1 MAMSGKTFLSA
12 FQMGARMYPDMVKD
26 AEDRVDKRIKREML
40 DLQKNKMKVDLEV
53 AQAKQKRETVSLKNL
68 DEFKGEFDKLDMNS
82 PNFVSQYSDLVK
94 NKITGMSMTSEALER
109 FKAIDSMVKGNA
121 FYKAQIESENNA
133 WKATDWWNKR
143 NPLNPLD
150 PRTAAPDAL
159 MAANNAY
166 KSYLQEEKSKELRAE
181 IETKTAAETALKDKA
196 EFVAFIEE
204 TGSAYLPE
212 DYTKPEAKDAL
223 RVHKQTEEV
232 KDLIMEVGEEGLPI
246 MAKLEIRPDG
256 SGYENLLAVKAE
268 LTTLANEQKQKRGRA
283 GKSLSEAEGNAL
295 MYSERLKFANE
306 TMDQMVI
313 EGAAPEMDFLNGL
326 IAQYTGGKT
335 FSIAQA
341 LIDPKYQKWKSAA
354 DNYIRATLRKESG
367 AAIADHEY
375 IGGFKDY
382 IPLLGDSAEL
392 KEHKRDLRIGVADTM
407 RRISG
412 VPWEETY
419 LPRKPMRFPSE
430 EAANRYKGHWLK
442 EGDKAE
448 FYDEDR
454 KMWIPFTVGKAK
466 ATKKPAAK
474 PALKPLPDPRT
485 NPLLQPEPFPT
496 SIRP

>member
-1 MAMSGKTFLSA
+1 
-12 FQMGARMYPDMVKD
+12 MGAKLYPDIVKSRED
-26 AEDRVDKRIKREML
+26 QIDKKLKRDIINLEKEKLESDKAIAEKLKEREIEG
-40 DLQKNKMKVDLEV
+40 MK
-53 AQAKQKRETVSLKNL
+53 SLNTLKIGY
-68 DEFKGEFDKLDMNS
+68 EALDMND
-82 PNFVSQYSDLVK
+82 PRFPAQWKKLVK
-94 NKITGMSMTSEALER
+94 DNITGIGMSKRSLEEFNTIKETVVGNEI
-109 FKAIDSMVKGNA
+109 FKAKELAEAD
-121 FYKAQIESENNA
+121 A
-133 WKATDWWNKR
+133 WVAVDWWNKN
-143 NPLNPLD
+143 NPLKKIGPD
-150 PRTAAPDAL
+150 ASPDAL
-159 MAANNAY
+159 DVVNDSY
-166 KSYLQEEKSKELRAE
+166 KEHLQEEKSKELRAE
-181 IETKTAAETALKDKA
+181 IETKTVAETALKDKA

-326 IAQYTGGKT
+326 IANYTGGKT
-335 FSIAQA
+335 FNIANA

-430 EAANRYKGHWLK
+430 EAANRYKGNWLK